1 MLTDSIWSHSR
12 HFRRPK
18 QGQNNPAANF
28 RQKGVW
34 SPMHID
40 HLTFY
45 GPSQYLSSFLSN
57 MPNFHFWLI
66 SLSIPPKKVSNSC
79 TLNFDATDLPH
90 SYVVWTVIPQNF
102 QGYPKSR
109 PSVIGLAA
117 STLQSKPI
125 PKVIHDFWCFLVF
138 FDRISF
144 PAQTVNFCL

>member
-1 MLTDSIWSHSR
+1 MGPSLKQPCRDG
-12 HFRRPK
+12 RPA
-18 QGQNNPAANF
+18 PF

-40 HLTFY
+40 HFTFY

-66 SLSIPPKKVSNSC
+66 SLSIPPKKVSNSF

-102 QGYPKSR
+102 QGYPKSQ
-109 PSVIGLAA
+109 PSVISLAS
-117 STLQSKPI
+117 STLQSQPI
-125 PKVIHDFWCFLVF
+125 RKVVHDFRCFLVF
-138 FDRISF
+138 FWHNRFSRAKLSTLHSYSESYCFDG
-144 PAQTVNFCL
+144 